1 MQSSFFTELLC
12 GQWEGIFM
20 CRLGPGF
27 ENLYTESAVLSGAG
41 SSRVAF
47 ELEGK
52 QCGNAGEGAL
62 KKELMSF

>member
-1 MQSSFFTELLC
+1 M
-12 GQWEGIFM
+12 FM

-27 ENLYTESAVLSGAG
+27 ENLYTESVVLSGAG